1 MRLPK
6 TNYTMHGL
14 AGPSRVAASPY
25 TDCAVLEPFSK
36 HRRYNTP
43 ICQTL
48 AMDSETLDIA
58 KAIGNCT
65 TSIGVEVPIEGPD
78 LGKALLRSA
87 NPCNRR
93 LCPFCEW
100 RRSRAW
106 RRRFFEGLPR
116 FHEDFPTH
124 RAIFLTLTVKN
135 VGVDDLRTCINEMHR
150 SWDRMHRRSFF
161 PTKFWFRRTEVT
173 VHPANESSLS
183 APSFH
188 PHIHAVLFVP
198 AGYFSHGYVKQTEW
212 QKQWMD
218 AARLDYSPVIDVRR
232 ARANCSSGGATID
245 QSRSAALEASKYAT
259 KATDLIAMGSS
270 LGTYHYAVKGLRLTS
285 ASTSLKPYLSDSPIS
300 DDQLLDTNSYDNVE
314 TVYGKAL
321 WFEDVQEYLFS
332 DIL

>member
-1 MRLPK
+1 
-6 TNYTMHGL
+6 MHGL
-14 AGPSRVAASPY
+14 PGPCGVAASPS
-25 TDCAVLEPFSK
+25 THSGVLEPYSK

-43 ICQTL
+43 ICGHL
-48 AMDSETLDIA
+48 ALDPDTLDIA
-58 KAIGNCT
+58 RAIGNCA
-65 TSIGVEVPIEGPD
+65 TSIAVEVPLEGPQA
-78 LGKALLRSA
+78 GQAVLRAA

-106 RRRFFEGLPR
+106 RRRFFEGLPK

-135 VGVDDLRTCINEMHR
+135 CPVNELRTTINDMHR
-150 SWDRMHRRSFF
+150 GWNRMVQRSFF

-173 VHPANESSLS
+173 KQGGDPALCLG
-183 APSFH
+183 PSMH

-198 AGYFSHGYVKQTEW
+198 AGYFSHGYVRQTEW
-212 QKQWMD
+212 TKQWMD
-218 AARLDYSPVIDVRR
+218 AMRLDYQPVVDIRR
-232 ARANCSSGGATID
+232 ARSRSSSGGATTA
-245 QSRSAALEASKYAT
+245 QSRAAAVEASKYAT

-270 LGTYHYAVKGLRLTS
+270 LGTYHYAIKGLRLT
-285 ASTSLKPYLSDSPIS
+285 ASSKSLKPYIADTPIDAS
-300 DDQLLDTNSYDNVE
+300 LLVDNETCDVE
-314 TVYGKAL
+314 PTVRGKAL

>member
-1 MRLPK
+1 
-6 TNYTMHGL
+6 MHGSPKPC
-14 AGPSRVAASPY
+14 GVAASPY
-25 TDCAVLEPFSK
+25 THCGVLEPYSK

-43 ICQTL
+43 ICSSL

-58 KAIGNCT
+58 KAIGNCA
-65 TSIGVEVPIEGPD
+65 TSIGVEVALEGPQA
-78 LGKALLRSA
+78 GQALLRAA

-106 RRRFFEGLPR
+106 RRRFFEGLPK

-124 RAIFLTLTVKN
+124 QAIFLTLTVRN
-135 VGVDDLRTCINEMHR
+135 CPVDELRTTINDMHR
-150 SWDRMHRRSFF
+150 GWNRMVQRSFF

-173 VHPANESSLS
+173 QKS
-183 APSFH
+183 AQLNALGPLTMH

-198 AGYFSHGYVKQTEW
+198 AGYFSHGYVRQTEW

-218 AARLDYSPVIDVRR
+218 AMRLDYVPVVDVRR
-232 ARANCSSGGATID
+232 AKTRSSSGGATIE
-245 QSRSAALEASKYAT
+245 QSRAAALEASKYAT

-270 LGTYHYAVKGLRLTS
+270 LGTYHYAIKGLRLS
-285 ASTSLKPYLSDSPIS
+285 ASSKSLKPYIADTPLLPSQLVDSEM
-300 DDQLLDTNSYDNVE
+300 VEEGE
-314 TVYGKAL
+314 TVRGKAL

>member
-1 MRLPK
+1 
-6 TNYTMHGL
+6 MHGSPKPC
-14 AGPSRVAASPY
+14 GVAASPY
-25 TDCAVLEPFSK
+25 THCGVLEPYSK

-43 ICQTL
+43 ICSSL

-58 KAIGNCT
+58 KAIGNCA
-65 TSIGVEVPIEGPD
+65 TSIAVEVPVEGPQA
-78 LGKALLRSA
+78 GQAILRAA

-106 RRRFFEGLPR
+106 RRRFFEGLPK

-124 RAIFLTLTVKN
+124 RAIFLTLTVRN
-135 VGVDDLRTCINEMHR
+135 CPVDELRTTINDMHR
-150 SWDRMHRRSFF
+150 GWNRMVQRSFF

-173 VHPANESSLS
+173 QKS
-183 APSFH
+183 AELGALGPVTMH

-198 AGYFSHGYVKQTEW
+198 AGYFSHGYVRQSEW

-218 AARLDYSPVIDVRR
+218 AMRLDYVPVVDVRR
-232 ARANCSSGGATID
+232 AKTRSSSGGATIE
-245 QSRSAALEASKYAT
+245 QSRAAALEASKYAT

-270 LGTYHYAVKGLRLTS
+270 LGTYHYAIKGLRLS
-285 ASTSLKPYLSDSPIS
+285 ASSKSLKPYITDTPIDSS
-300 DDQLLDTNSYDNVE
+300 LLVDTE
-314 TVYGKAL
+314 TVVEEPSVRGKAL

>member
-1 MRLPK
+1 
-6 TNYTMHGL
+6 MHGL
-14 AGPSRVAASPY
+14 PGPSGVAASPY
-25 TDCAVLEPFSK
+25 TDSAVLEPFSK

-43 ICQTL
+43 ICQAL
-48 AMDSETLDIA
+48 AMDPETLEIA

-65 TSIGVEVPIEGPD
+65 TSIGVEVPIEGPE

-116 FHEDFPTH
+116 FHEDFPSH

-135 VGVDDLRTCINEMHR
+135 VAVDDLRTCIDEMHR
-150 SWDRMHRRSFF
+150 SWNRLRQRSFF

-173 VHPANESSLS
+173 VRTPEAGSLN
-183 APSFH
+183 APTFH

-218 AARLDYSPVIDVRR
+218 AARLDYAPVVDVRR
-232 ARANCSSGGATID
+232 ASARSSPGGATID

-259 KATDLIAMGSS
+259 KATDLIAMGSV
-270 LGTYHYAVKGLRLTS
+270 LGTYHWAVKGLRLS
-285 ASTSLKPYLSDSPIS
+285 AASTSLKPYLSDTPI
-300 DDQLLDTNSYDNVE
+300 DKTELIDTESVSEVE
-314 TVYGKAL
+314 TVRGKAL

>member
-1 MRLPK
+1 
-6 TNYTMHGL
+6 
-14 AGPSRVAASPY
+14 
-25 TDCAVLEPFSK
+25 
-36 HRRYNTP
+36 
-43 ICQTL
+43 
-48 AMDSETLDIA
+48 MDSETLEIA

-65 TSIGVEVPIEGPD
+65 TSIGVEVPIEGPE

-116 FHEDFPTH
+116 FHEDFPSH

-135 VGVDDLRTCINEMHR
+135 VGVQDLRTCIGELHR
-150 SWDRMHRRSFF
+150 SWDRMNRRSFF

-173 VHPANESSLS
+173 VASAEVGSLN
-183 APSFH
+183 APTFH

-218 AARLDYSPVIDVRR
+218 AARLDYAPVVDVRR
-232 ARANCSSGGATID
+232 ASSRSSPGGATID

-259 KATDLIAMGSS
+259 KATDLIAMGSV
-270 LGTYHYAVKGLRLTS
+270 LGTYHWAVKGLRLS
-285 ASTSLKPYLSDSPIS
+285 AASTSLKPYLSDTPI
-300 DDQLLDTNSYDNVE
+300 DKTELIDTESVDEVE
-314 TVYGKAL
+314 TVRGKAL

>member
-1 MRLPK
+1 
-6 TNYTMHGL
+6 MHG
-14 AGPSRVAASPY
+14 APTPCGVAASPY
-25 TDCAVLEPFSK
+25 THHGVLEPYSK

-43 ICQTL
+43 ICSHL
-48 AMDSETLDIA
+48 SVAPETLDLA
-58 KAIGNCT
+58 KAIGNCA
-65 TSIGVEVPIEGPD
+65 TSICVEVPAEGPQA
-78 LGKALLRSA
+78 GQAVLRAA

-106 RRRFFEGLPR
+106 RRRFFEGLPK

-135 VGVDDLRTCINEMHR
+135 CSVDNLRSTINDMHR
-150 SWDRMHRRSFF
+150 GWKRMTERSFF
-161 PTKFWFRRTEVT
+161 PTKWWFRRTEVT
-173 VHPANESSLS
+173 HYTSENPLLDGAN
-183 APSFH
+183 FH

-198 AGYFSHGYVKQTEW
+198 ASYFSHGYVRQTEW

-218 AARLDYSPVIDVRR
+218 AMRLDYVPVVDIRR
-232 ARANCSSGGATID
+232 AKTKSSSGGATIE
-245 QSRSAALEASKYAT
+245 QSRAAALEASKYAT

-270 LGTYHYAVKGLRLTS
+270 LGTYHYAIKGLRLS
-285 ASTSLKPYLSDSPIS
+285 ASSKSLKPYITDTPIDSS
-300 DDQLLDTNSYDNVE
+300 QLVDNE
-314 TVYGKAL
+314 TVVEGETVKGKAL

>member
-1 MRLPK
+1 MVVQPTRHQ
-6 TNYTMHGL
+6 MHGS
-14 AGPSRVAASPY
+14 AKPCGVAASPY
-25 TDCAVLEPFSK
+25 THSGVLEPYSK

-43 ICQTL
+43 ICHHL
-48 AMDSETLDIA
+48 AMDPETLDIA
-58 KAIGNCT
+58 RAIGNCA
-65 TSIGVEVPIEGPD
+65 TSIAVEVPLEGPQQ
-78 LGKALLRSA
+78 GQAVLRAA

-106 RRRFFEGLPR
+106 RRRFFEGLPK

-124 RAIFLTLTVKN
+124 RAVFLTLTVKN
-135 VGVDDLRTCINEMHR
+135 CRVEDLRTTINEMHR
-150 SWDRMHRRSFF
+150 GWNRMVQRSFF

-173 VHPANESSLS
+173 QRNGDLPLS
-183 APSFH
+183 VGPSFH

-198 AGYFSHGYVKQTEW
+198 AGYFSHGYVKQLEW

-218 AARLDYSPVIDVRR
+218 AMRLDYVPVIDVRSAKSR
-232 ARANCSSGGATID
+232 SSSGGAPIEA
-245 QSRSAALEASKYAT
+245 SRQAALEASKYAT

-270 LGTYHYAVKGLRLTS
+270 LGMYHYAIKGLRLS
-285 ASTSLKPYLSDSPIS
+285 ASSKSLKPYITDTPIDSS
-300 DDQLLDTNSYDNVE
+300 QLVDQDNLNDSE
-314 TVYGKAL
+314 TVKGKAL

>member
-1 MRLPK
+1 
-6 TNYTMHGL
+6 MHG
-14 AGPSRVAASPY
+14 APTPCGVAASPY
-25 TDCAVLEPFSK
+25 THSDVLEPYSK

-43 ICQTL
+43 ICGHL
-48 AMDSETLDIA
+48 ALDPETLDIA
-58 KAIGNCT
+58 RAIGNCA
-65 TSIGVEVPIEGPD
+65 TSIAVEVPLEGPQT
-78 LGKALLRSA
+78 GQAVLRAA

-106 RRRFFEGLPR
+106 RRRFFEGLPK

-135 VGVDDLRTCINEMHR
+135 CPVDELRTTINEMHR
-150 SWDRMHRRSFF
+150 GWNRMVQRSFF
-161 PTKFWFRRTEVT
+161 PTKFWFRRTEIT
-173 VHPANESSLS
+173 QQDGDPALCLS
-183 APSFH
+183 PSMH

-198 AGYFSHGYVKQTEW
+198 AGYFSHGYVRQSEW

-218 AARLDYSPVIDVRR
+218 AMRLDYVPVVDVRR
-232 ARANCSSGGATID
+232 ARTKSSSGGATID
-245 QSRSAALEASKYAT
+245 QSRAAAVEASKYAT

-270 LGTYHYAVKGLRLTS
+270 LGTYHYAIKGLRLS
-285 ASTSLKPYLSDSPIS
+285 ASSKSLKPYITDTPIDSSD
-300 DDQLLDTNSYDNVE
+300 LVDNE
-314 TVYGKAL
+314 TVVEGETVRGKAL

>member
-1 MRLPK
+1 
-6 TNYTMHGL
+6 MHGL
-14 AGPSRVAASPY
+14 PGPCRAAASPD
-25 TDCAVLEPFSK
+25 THSGVLEPYSK

-43 ICQTL
+43 ICSSL

-58 KAIGNCT
+58 KAIGNCA
-65 TSIGVEVPIEGPD
+65 TSIGVEVALEGPQA
-78 LGKALLRSA
+78 GQALLRAA

-106 RRRFFEGLPR
+106 RRRFFEGLPK

-124 RAIFLTLTVKN
+124 HAIFLTLTVRN
-135 VGVDDLRTCINEMHR
+135 CPVDELRTTINEMHR
-150 SWDRMHRRSFF
+150 GWNRMVQRSFF

-173 VHPANESSLS
+173 HKS
-183 APSFH
+183 AQINPLGPLTMH

-198 AGYFSHGYVKQTEW
+198 AGYFSHGYIRQTEW

-218 AARLDYSPVIDVRR
+218 AMRLDYVPVVDVRR
-232 ARANCSSGGATID
+232 AKTKSSSGGATLE
-245 QSRSAALEASKYAT
+245 QSRAAALEASKYAT

-270 LGTYHYAVKGLRLTS
+270 LGTYHFAIKGLRLS
-285 ASTSLKPYLSDSPIS
+285 ASSKSLKPYITDTPLSP
-300 DDQLLDTNSYDNVE
+300 DQLLDDDPPASGEAIV
-314 TVYGKAL
+314 GKAL